1 MGKLGKKLK
10 KFFVGEKA
18 HKPVE
23 VQARGEDAGEQRK
36 ESKGKA
42 ETARKDAVKR
52 RDKLGEQQGKA
63 TEISETS
70 QGDVD
75 ASTQSFEQQRQLTAA
90 LQGALGETQNLAS
103 LQAAQAQQQQRSAFG
118 AQVAAGGGPG
128 GLAAALQ
135 GQLGAGQ
142 DLAQQAG
149 QAVGQ
154 EDIQR
159 QQQLGGLGAQQA
171 QADLGQQGLGQSLA
185 LGGAQG
191 ALQGQGALLGAAQS
205 REDLQRSA
213 LFERQKQQFMSDLRI
228 RQAAFNQPQ
237 SGGLLPGMFAGGG
250 ALVGGLV
257 GGGPAGA
264 KLGGSLGEGLGTAV
278 SAGAR

>member
-75 ASTQSFEQQRQLTAA
+75 ASTQSFEQQRQLTAE
-90 LQGALGETQNLAS
+90 LQGE
-103 LQAAQAQQQQRSAFG
+103 
-118 AQVAAGGGPG
+118 
-128 GLAAALQ
+128 
-135 GQLGAGQ
+135 
-142 DLAQQAG
+142 
-149 QAVGQ
+149 
-154 EDIQR
+154 
-159 QQQLGGLGAQQA
+159 
-171 QADLGQQGLGQSLA
+171 
-185 LGGAQG
+185 
-191 ALQGQGALLGAAQS
+191 
-205 REDLQRSA
+205 
-213 LFERQKQQFMSDLRI
+213 LR
-228 RQAAFNQPQ
+228 
-237 SGGLLPGMFAGGG
+237 
-250 ALVGGLV
+250 
-257 GGGPAGA
+257 
-264 KLGGSLGEGLGTAV
+264 
-278 SAGAR
+278 